1 MQLSNYY
8 PVLITTSLIVGAIF
22 ALRIFFTLWA
32 PVERRINGDRFA
44 TTQELN
50 IDELKNKTVNIHL
63 KSTTHID
70 GVVLLGYCS
79 AHVAS
84 PYHLRQMLM
93 TRSPD
98 GRTAYIRI
106 EEIEYIEQQ
115 PGNA

>member
-1 MQLSNYY
+1 MSDYY
-8 PVLITTSLIVGAIF
+8 PVLFTTSLIVGAIF

-32 PVERRINGDRFA
+32 PIERRINGDRFA
-44 TTQELN
+44 TTQNLN
-50 IDELKNKTVNIHL
+50 IKELKNKTVNIHL
-63 KSTTHID
+63 KSTTRID

-79 AHVAS
+79 SHQAA
-84 PYHLRQMLM
+84 PYFLRQMLM

-98 GRTAYIRI
+98 GRTAYIRM